1 MENVKRRAWVAGL
14 WAIGLLMVALIP
26 YEWKRD
32 SGFMRVLWV
41 FLAVGVLAFAGL
53 LTRMEILLRPRKAEV
68 SEAPQ
73 EHVYLST
80 GCLHGEHAYCQSMT
94 GQQGEKRPGRC
105 KFCDARCTCS
115 CHAERD
121 SL

>member
-1 MENVKRRAWVAGL
+1 MENAKRRAWVAGL

-26 YEWKRD
+26 YEWKSD

-41 FLAVGVLAFAGL
+41 FLAVGVLVLAGL
-53 LTRMEILLRPRKAEV
+53 LTRMEIMLRPRNAKA
-68 SEAPQ
+68 SSTADT
-73 EHVYLST
+73 HVYLST

-115 CHAERD
+115 CHAD
-121 SL
+121 GAAL